1 MAKFDGGNVVIGSK
15 KYRKQPHARMR
26 SDLINAGGAP
36 HVLGKGTGPAL
47 GSYAVSGVAEVR
59 YIAKPTIAEALVS
72 YRRAAELARPR
83 LDTHPK
89 PPFVRDLSPG

>member
-1 MAKFDGGNVVIGSK
+1 
-15 KYRKQPHARMR
+15 MR

-59 YIAKPTIAEALVS
+59 YIAKPTIAEALFLTGEQLNSRDRVLIPIQS
-72 YRRAAELARPR
+72 RRSCATFLRACKHLKLLFQA
-83 LDTHPK
+83 
-89 PPFVRDLSPG
+89 VA